1 MRGVGNA
8 GADRG
13 IDTHNPTPMHG
24 GSLERVEGPE
34 VIVPALALA
43 PPLLTPSLFNHP

>member
-1 MRGVGNA
+1 MRGVGDA

-13 IDTHNPTPMHG
+13 IETHNPTPMH

-43 PPLLTPSLFNHP
+43 PRS